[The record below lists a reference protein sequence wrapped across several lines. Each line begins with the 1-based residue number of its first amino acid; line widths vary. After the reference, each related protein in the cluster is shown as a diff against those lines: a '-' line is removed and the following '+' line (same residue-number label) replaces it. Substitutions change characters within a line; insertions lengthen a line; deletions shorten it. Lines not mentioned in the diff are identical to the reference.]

1 MKITYSIILIILC
14 YSALADQ
21 SIPLGLSAWE
31 VLSYKGIPE
40 NEVSSDSGKL
50 IIKVNA
56 SAGPIIHPLPKS
68 IVIKSLSVNA
78 RVIGEINTGNFVQ
91 GQKGADD
98 FVFRIG
104 LVLEG
109 NKTLNF
115 FQKAI
120 APSWIKKLHSLAKG
134 SQGVDSIYFYNV
146 VSQKELVGQS
156 RSHPLSKLLKE
167 NYSIFLSSENK
178 TFELNLKD
186 LPSRKVLALWI
197 SVDGDDTKSKFT
209 TIIDSI
215 RINK

>member
-156 RSHPLSKLLKE
+156 RSQE